1 MRYAMGLLL
10 AVLSLT
16 AVAQSSPGPRP
27 AAEGQTVQPKD
38 AEVDRD
44 KAIQGNQW
52 SLQAKSPDAGSHKN
66 KGKPDG
72 GDR

>member
-1 MRYAMGLLL
+1 MRYALALLL

-27 AAEGQTVQPKD
+27 GPEGQTVQPKD

-44 KAIQGNQW
+44 KPVQGNQW
-52 SLQAKSPDAGSHKN
+52 SLQAKSPDAGGHKN

-72 GDR
+72 GH

>member
-16 AVAQSSPGPRP
+16 AVAQSP
-27 AAEGQTVQPKD
+27 EGQTVQPKD
-38 AEVDRD
+38 AEIDRD
-44 KAIQGNQW
+44 KAVQGNQW

-72 GDR
+72 GVR